1 MDGHPATR
9 IFNQEK
15 INELFPKERANQF
28 FEALF
33 GDHAEG
39 AYDIALKFIKHTG
52 NSLQFEFHLTQR
64 PGQCLACNLTA
75 GLPSVFSRHPVINVK
90 GLVGQIGPVAG
101 RPDAMYRLAP
111 WRHSRD
117 VQGTSRYSSHYFAW
131 IRFFHTEQLLSNRT
145 PFLIH
150 IGCQANS

>member
-9 IFNQEK
+9 FFNQEK
-15 INELFPKERANQF
+15 ISELFPQERADQF

-33 GDHAEG
+33 GDRTEG

-52 NSLQFEFHLTQR
+52 NTLQFEFHLIQR

-90 GLVGQIGPVAG
+90 GLVGKI
-101 RPDAMYRLAP
+101 D
-111 WRHSRD
+111 
-117 VQGTSRYSSHYFAW
+117 
-131 IRFFHTEQLLSNRT
+131 QLLDGQARCTDWRLGATREMSKELHVI
-145 PFLIH
+145 PLI
-150 IGCQANS
+150 ISLEKVSLSAKEKVSF